1 MTSHVAN
8 VVGGMAQIELV
19 IQAQTV
25 VLARRDRPDPTLAGL
40 PRCSPTFVG
49 REPEL
54 QQVLTALDPVAPES
68 VVRSVVVAGLAGIGK
83 TELMLQAAH
92 QALQQDG
99 SFPGGVVYVNMG
111 GYDAKRQ
118 ISPKQALGQLLRA
131 LGLPAERVPARL
143 EERALVYRSAL
154 AEWAAVGRR
163 ILVVLDDVPAQVEV
177 RHLLPGDRATA
188 VLMSSRDSLA
198 DLDATLLTLTDLS
211 SEAGVRLL
219 RDALH
224 VARGDDRRVDEE
236 AAEAARLV
244 HLCAGHPL
252 ALRIVASLLIDV
264 PSRPLR
270 DLREELESSPSR
282 LGRLSREEHAVRA
295 AFDMSYSKLSEDEAR
310 LFRLL
315 FLNPTPYFSTRH
327 RWKSPAP
334 DFSTD
339 AAAQLA
345 GESPEKTK
353 QILLAL
359 ARRHL
364 IEARAPFGRW
374 QQHDLVRLYSAAR
387 LAESDE
393 DWGVNLNRLHLW
405 FYELGVGASA
415 ALRSS
420 RDPSTEG
427 TQYFAD
433 RAAARRW
440 LEDERSSLVAAVLR
454 AHDVGDHR
462 YCTGLALAIH
472 SHLTDARQLEDAAAV
487 LEAGIASARA
497 DGESPLDEAVLLSSL
512 GVVLS
517 LMRKLDKS
525 LHAHS
530 QAVEIC
536 RKVQDPDAL
545 ASALNNLGLALH
557 ERRQFTKAVA
567 AHTEAEQLFH
577 GDGNLH
583 GSAMALANLGETFTA
598 MGRVADAESA
608 LRRAV
613 KIFRELDDEHGNARA
628 LGSLAVTVRN
638 RGDVERAVK
647 LHRRALRAGKDL
659 VPPHQTATELL
670 NLASSLLSAGDLK
683 AAQSALKEARAI
695 FRSLGDRRGEA
706 FVHGNMALVCQR
718 RGRWDKAI
726 RTHTRA
732 CELLIEIGDDHS
744 LAVEFGNLAQALRQ
758 EGRHTEAREHLEL
771 ATALYERNRD
781 ADSAR
786 RAVGR
791 AGQIVRLHGAVIE
804 PMALPPGEH

>member
-8 VVGGMAQIELV
+8 VVGGMAQVELL

-25 VLARRDRPDPTLAGL
+25 VLARPDRPDPTLAGL
-40 PRCSPTFVG
+40 PRSSPTFVG
-49 REPEL
+49 RESEL
-54 QQVLTALDPVAPES
+54 RQVLTALDPVAPES

-99 SFPGGVVYVNMG
+99 SFPGGVVYVNMR
-111 GYDAKRQ
+111 GYDDKRR
-118 ISPKQALGQLLRA
+118 ISPKRALGQLLRA
-131 LGLPAERVPARL
+131 LGLPVERIPARL

-198 DLDATLLTLTDLS
+198 DVDATLLTLTDLS

-224 VARGDDRRVDEE
+224 VARGDDRRVEEE

-264 PSRPLR
+264 PTRPLM

-295 AFDMSYSKLSEDEAR
+295 AFDVSYDKLSANEAR

-315 FLNPTPYFSTRH
+315 CISPT
-327 RWKSPAP
+327 P

-353 QILLAL
+353 QTLLAL

-364 IEARAPFGRW
+364 IEARDPFGRW

-387 LAESDE
+387 LDESGE
-393 DWGVNLNRLHLW
+393 DWEANLSRLYLW
-405 FYELGVGASA
+405 FYERCVGASA
-415 ALRSS
+415 ALRGSP
-420 RDPSTEG
+420 DPPTEA
-427 TQYFAD
+427 TKYFAD
-433 RAAARRW
+433 RAAARQW

-454 AHDVGDHR
+454 THDADNHW
-462 YCTGLALAIH
+462 YCTALTLAVH
-472 SHLTDARQLEDAAAV
+472 SYLTDARQLEDAVAV

-497 DGESPLDEAVLLSSL
+497 DGESPLVEAALLSSL

-517 LMRKLDKS
+517 FMRKLGKS
-525 LHAHS
+525 LRAHS
-530 QAVEIC
+530 HAVEIC

-545 ASALNNLGLALH
+545 ASALNNLGLTLH

-567 AHTEAEQLFH
+567 AHTEAEQLYC

-598 MGRVADAESA
+598 MERVADAESA

-613 KIFRELDDEHGNARA
+613 KIFRQLDDEHGYARA
-628 LGSLAVTVRN
+628 LGSLAVTVRK
-638 RGDVERAVK
+638 RGDAEGAVK

-670 NLASSLLSAGDLK
+670 NLASSLFSAGDLR
-683 AAQSALKEARAI
+683 AAESALKEARAI
-695 FRSLGDRRGEA
+695 FQALRDRRGEA
-706 FVHGNMALVCQR
+706 FVHGNMALVRQR
-718 RGRWDKAI
+718 RGQWDKAI

-744 LAVEFGNLAQALRQ
+744 LAVEFGNLAHALHQ
-758 EGRHTEAREHLEL
+758 EGRHTDAREYLEL

-781 ADSAR
+781 AHSAR

-791 AGQIVRLHGAVIE
+791 AGQIVRLHGAAIE
-804 PMALPPGEH
+804 SMGLPPGEH